1 VNARRLLH
9 LVRLS
14 LQSVFLHRLRSTLT
28 MLGIVLGVASVI
40 VMLAVG
46 EAARFE
52 AVRQIQE
59 LGAANIIVRSVKP
72 LEQKRAG
79 DDDSLVLTY
88 GLTNADRQRIAE
100 TVPTVTS
107 VTPLREFPRDVRY
120 HDRKV
125 EARVVAA
132 QPEHQALNRLRMARG
147 RFISGRDNEEFEN
160 VAVLGAEVAERLF
173 PVEDPVGRSVRI
185 SENNYYR
192 VIGVTERKAV
202 TTGTG
207 TSAGGQDYNRDVYIP
222 FETDRVRF
230 GPVLTQFKSGT
241 IKLEKIEIS
250 QLTIAVDRMEH
261 VKQTAEVIRLTL
273 DQYHPDRDT
282 ELTVPLDLIE
292 QAEKAQR
299 VFTLVLGAI
308 AGISLLVGGIGIMN
322 IMLATVTER
331 TREVGIRRALGAKR
345 RDIAWQFLVETLTLS
360 SAGGL
365 LGVGVGIGLAL
376 LVTYRFGFPTILRT
390 WSVLLAFGVSLV
402 VGLVFGTYPAYRA
415 ARLDPIE
422 ALRHE

>member
-1 VNARRLLH
+1 MNFRRLLH

-59 LGAANIIVRSVKP
+59 LGAANVIVRSVKP
-72 LEQKRAG
+72 LEQKRG
-79 DDDSLVLTY
+79 NNDDDGLLLTY
-88 GLTNADRQRIAE
+88 GVTSADRQRIAE
-100 TVPTVTS
+100 TIPTVVA
-107 VTPLREFPRDVRY
+107 VTPVREFPRDVRY
-120 HDRKV
+120 LDRKV
-125 EARVVAA
+125 EARLVAVLPDY
-132 QPEHQALNRLRMARG
+132 QGLNRLRLARG
-147 RFISGRDNEEFEN
+147 RFITGRDNEDFEN

-173 PVEDPVGRSVRI
+173 PIEDPVGRSVRI
-185 SENNYYR
+185 SELNYYR
-192 VIGVTERKAV
+192 VVGVTERKAV
-202 TTGTG
+202 TSGTG
-207 TSAGGQDYNRDVYIP
+207 GAGGQDYNRDVYIP

-250 QLTIAVDRMEH
+250 QLTVVVDRMEH
-261 VKQTAEVIRLTL
+261 VKKTAEVIRLTL
-273 DQYHPDRDT
+273 EQYHTDRDT

-308 AGISLLVGGIGIMN
+308 ASISLVVGGIGIMN

-331 TREVGIRRALGAKR
+331 TREIGVRRALGAKR

-365 LGVGVGIGLAL
+365 LGVGAGVALAL
-376 LVTYRFGFPTILRT
+376 VVSDRFGFPTILRT
-390 WSVLLAFGVSLV
+390 WSVLLAFGVSVV